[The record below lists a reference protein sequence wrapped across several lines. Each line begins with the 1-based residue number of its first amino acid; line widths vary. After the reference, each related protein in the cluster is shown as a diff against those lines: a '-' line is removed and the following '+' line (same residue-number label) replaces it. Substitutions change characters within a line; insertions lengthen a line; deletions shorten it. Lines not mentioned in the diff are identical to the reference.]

1 MPPPIS
7 WSDLTGR
14 RVGVFGLGV
23 EGRANLRAAM
33 DRGLDPIAVDDR
45 PPADLDDFTGPVLAT
60 GDGGLKALTDC
71 DVVIKSPG
79 ISRYGPPVTRLEQ
92 AGVAVVGGL
101 ALWMQEADLSRVLVI
116 TGTKG
121 KSTTTA
127 ITGHLLQH
135 WGYRCLI
142 GGNIG
147 RPPQDPQSGQDHD
160 YWVIEVSSYQAAD
173 MTVSPPVTAVT
184 SLHADHLPWHRDDPE
199 LYYSDKLKATSRPG
213 ADLTVVNGDSPL
225 LRERADLLGP
235 RVQWVHAGD
244 DPDGTWMQPLGLLGE
259 HNRRN
264 ALIARACLQAMGV
277 PEAGDEHAMTRA
289 AGGFAGLDSRL
300 RLIGKVGA
308 VDFVDDS
315 LSTNVLP
322 TLAAVDSFPD
332 RRVALLVGGQSRG
345 IDYRPLAAGL
355 ADRREPLHILTL
367 PDNGPDIRAQLL
379 ERGLPPTVT
388 VTDAT
393 DLTQATEAAYSWA
406 LPDGVVLLSP
416 AAPSFG
422 VFTDYKERGAVF
434 AAAMRRCA
442 QP

>member
-23 EGRANLRAAM
+23 EGRANLRAAV
-33 DRGLDPIAVDDR
+33 DRGLNPIAVDDR
-45 PPADLDDFTGPVLAT
+45 PPADLDGFTGPVLAST
-60 GDGGLKALTDC
+60 AGGLQALADC
-71 DVVIKSPG
+71 DVVVKSPG
-79 ISRYGPPVTRLEQ
+79 ISRYSPAVTELEG
-92 AGVAVVGGL
+92 AGVTVVGGL
-101 ALWMQEADLSRVLVI
+101 ALWLEEADLPRVLVV

-127 ITGHLLQH
+127 ITGHLLQQ
-135 WGYRCLI
+135 WGYRCLT

-147 RPPQDPQSGQDHD
+147 RPPQDPRSGQDHD
-160 YWVIEVSSYQAAD
+160 FWVLEVSSYQAAD
-173 MTVSPPVTAVT
+173 VTVSPPVTAVT
-184 SLHADHLPWHRDDPE
+184 SLHPDHLPWHRNDPE
-199 LYYSDKLKATSRPG
+199 VYYRDKLSATSRPG

-225 LRERADLLGP
+225 LRDRADLLGP
-235 RVQWVHAGD
+235 RVQWVHASD
-244 DPDGTWMQPLGLLGE
+244 DPNGTWMQPLGLLGD

-264 ALIARACLQAMGV
+264 ALIARACLRAMGV
-277 PEAGDEHAMTRA
+277 PEAHDEEAMTRA

-300 RLIGKVGA
+300 KLIGTVGA
-308 VDFVDDS
+308 VDFVDDN

-345 IDYRPLAAGL
+345 IDYRPLATGL

-367 PDNGPDIRAQLL
+367 PDNGPDIHAQLL
-379 ERGLPPTVT
+379 ERGLPSTVT

-393 DLTQATEAAYSWA
+393 DLMRATAAAYSWA

-422 VFTDYKERGAVF
+422 VFIDYRERGAVF

-442 QP
+442 QH

>member
-33 DRGLDPIAVDDR
+33 NRGVDPIAVDDR
-45 PPADLDDFTGPVLAT
+45 PPADIDGFPGPVLAT
-60 GDGGLKALTDC
+60 DDGGLQALANC

-79 ISRYGPPVTRLEQ
+79 ISRYGPAVTHLQQ

-147 RPPQDPQSGQDHD
+147 RPPQDPQSGQDQD

-199 LYYSDKLKATSRPG
+199 LYYRDKLKATSRPG

-225 LRERADLLGP
+225 LRERADQLGP

-244 DPDGTWMQPLGLLGE
+244 DPDGIWMQPLGLLGQ

-264 ALIARACLQAMGV
+264 ALIARACLQAMGI
-277 PEAGDEHAMTRA
+277 PEAHDDHAMTQA
-289 AGGFAGLDSRL
+289 ATGFAGLDSRL
-300 RLIGKVGA
+300 RVIGTVGA
-308 VDFVDDS
+308 VDFIDDN

-367 PDNGPDIRAQLL
+367 PDNGPDIHAQLL
-379 ERGLPPTVT
+379 EHGLPPTVT
-388 VTDAT
+388 VTDAA

-406 LPDGVVLLSP
+406 RPDGVVLLSP